1 MERSKKTHGNG
12 SVMSS
17 RFIHALSS
25 QTEWLRKDKFGLV
38 GLFMLLLFLVV
49 AVFAPHFARYDPTEY
64 QYVENHLARSK
75 PPSLKFWF
83 GTTYY
88 GQDVYSQ
95 VIMGSRV
102 ALIVGVTAAFFIT
115 FIGTNLGL
123 VSGYYGGRL
132 DSIVMRITDVTF
144 GIPFLP
150 FAIVL
155 IALTRP
161 SIWNI
166 IVTISILF
174 WRTTARVI
182 RSQVLSLRERPYVK
196 AARVSGA
203 SNFRIMYVHILPNVL
218 PISFLYIA
226 LGIAWSTL
234 AEASLSFLGF
244 GDPRMVSW
252 GRILYS
258 AFQTG
263 SVRGAWWVV
272 VPPGIAITLFVVS
285 AFMIGFA
292 YEEKINPRLRA
303 RK

>member
-1 MERSKKTHGNG
+1 MAKGFFGRWRLSRSFLG
-12 SVMSS
+12 
-17 RFIHALSS
+17 
-25 QTEWLRKDKFGLV
+25 KDKV
-38 GLFMLLLFLVV
+38 GLLGIIVLLVFLLV
-49 AVFAPHFARYDPTEY
+49 AVFAPQLTRYDPTEY
-64 QYVENHLARSK
+64 QYVNDRLARSQ
-75 PPSLKFWF
+75 PPSLAFWF

-102 ALIVGVTAAFFIT
+102 ALIVGVIAAFIIT
-115 FIGTNLGL
+115 FIGTNIGL
-123 VSGYYGGRL
+123 ISGYMGGPVDTVLMRL
-132 DSIVMRITDVTF
+132 TDVTF

-155 IALTRP
+155 IALTEP
-161 SIWNI
+161 SVWNI
-166 IVTISILF
+166 IMTISILF

-182 RSQVLSLRERPYVK
+182 RSQVLSLKERPFVK
-196 AARVSGA
+196 AARVAGA
-203 SNFRIMYVHILPNVL
+203 SNLRIMYVHILPNVL

-234 AEASLSFLGF
+234 AEASLSFLGL
-244 GDPRMVSW
+244 GDPRVISW
-252 GRILYS
+252 GRLLYG

-272 VPPGIAITLFVVS
+272 VPPGIAITLFVVA

-292 YEEKINPRLRA
+292 YEEKINPRLR
-303 RK
+303 RR